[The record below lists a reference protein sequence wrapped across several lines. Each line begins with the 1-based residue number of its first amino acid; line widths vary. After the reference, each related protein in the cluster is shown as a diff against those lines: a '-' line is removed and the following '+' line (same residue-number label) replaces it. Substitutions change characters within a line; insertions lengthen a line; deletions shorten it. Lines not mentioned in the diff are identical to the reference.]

1 MALASVMKDTD
12 RIICK
17 LLEQNARTSLSEIA
31 ETVGLSVTS
40 VSEHIKKLEEQSI
53 IEGYHAKISSA
64 ALNLDIT
71 SFIFVSVESS
81 SQYPAF
87 IAQCKKAT
95 EILECHAITGD
106 ATHVLKVRV
115 ENTAAL
121 ERLLSRIQLWS
132 GVKRTET
139 NLVLSTQFES
149 FALLQ

>member
-1 MALASVMKDTD
+1 MKETD

-40 VSEHIKKLEEQSI
+40 VSEHIKKLEEQNV
-53 IEGYHAKISSA
+53 IEGYHAKISAA

-81 SQYPAF
+81 SQYPGF
-87 IAQCKKAT
+87 IAQCKKTA

-106 ATHVLKVRV
+106 ATHVIKVRV

-121 ERLLSRIQLWS
+121 ERLLSRIQQWN
-132 GVKRTET
+132 GVYRTTT
-139 NLVLSTQFES
+139 NLVLSTQFET
-149 FALLQ
+149 FALLR

>member
-1 MALASVMKDTD
+1 MKETD

-40 VSEHIKKLEEQSI
+40 VSEHIKKLEEQGV
-53 IEGYHAKISSA
+53 IEGYHTKISA
-64 ALNLDIT
+64 EALDLDIT

-81 SQYPAF
+81 AHYPAF
-87 IAQCKKAT
+87 LAQCRKAS
-95 EILECHAITGD
+95 EILECHAVTGD

-121 ERLLSRIQLWS
+121 ERLLSRIQQWN
-132 GVKRTET
+132 GVHRTET
-139 NLVLSTQFES
+139 NLVLSTQFET
-149 FALLQ
+149 FALFR